1 MMGNLFAES
10 ALSPI
15 NLQNTY
21 EKKLGYSDSAYTK
34 AVDNGTYTNFVKDS
48 AGYGLA
54 QWTFWSRKQNL
65 LNYAKS
71 KGVSIGD
78 LNMQLEFLMQ
88 ELNAGYKS
96 LLNTLKT
103 TNSVSEASNG
113 VLLQFERPADQSSAV
128 QQKRAS
134 YGQNY
139 YNQFASTKGE
149 GVMQINIVKKTS
161 THNTSSRPNRNIKY
175 IVIHYTAG
183 TQSKPGAAANTAQ
196 YFATTTVQASADFI
210 VDDATI
216 VQYNPDIRN
225 RNTWHC
231 GGGRQSSYGG
241 SVYQVCTNSNSIG
254 IEVCSSNDTRRVTN
268 ANDSHWYYTDA
279 VIEQTVLLT
288 KYLMETYNIDADH
301 VVRHYD
307 VTGKLCPGI
316 IGWNSA
322 SGDESK
328 WKTFKA
334 RLSGAAVIQPTVV
347 NYKGE
352 VTASSL
358 NCRTG
363 SSTSYPVV
371 KTYGQGTR
379 VTITQEQNG
388 WGYTGDGWVS
398 LSYIKKV
405 VETPVITPVVP
416 DIIEEEEEM
425 TQEKFNEMMD
435 AWIAEQAAKDPGD
448 WSGEAREWAENAGLI
463 AGDTNGKKMYK
474 KPMTREELVTVL
486 HRALHRYFI

>member
-21 EKKLGYSDSAYTK
+21 EKKLGYSDSAYTA
-34 AVDNGTYTNFVKDS
+34 AVDNGTYTNFIKDS

-103 TNSVSEASNG
+103 TNSVLEASNG

-134 YGQNY
+134 YGQKY
-139 YNQFASTKGE
+139 FNQFANTKGE

-161 THNTSSRPNRNIKY
+161 THNTSSRPNRNLKW

-183 TQSKPGAAANTAQ
+183 TQSRPGAAANTAQ

-210 VDDATI
+210 VDDARI

-225 RNTWHC
+225 RNTWNC
-231 GGGRQSSYGG
+231 GGG
-241 SVYQVCTNSNSIG
+241 
-254 IEVCSSNDTRRVTN
+254 
-268 ANDSHWYYTDA
+268 
-279 VIEQTVLLT
+279 
-288 KYLMETYNIDADH
+288 
-301 VVRHYD
+301 
-307 VTGKLCPGI
+307 
-316 IGWNSA
+316 
-322 SGDESK
+322 
-328 WKTFKA
+328 
-334 RLSGAAVIQPTVV
+334 
-347 NYKGE
+347 
-352 VTASSL
+352 
-358 NCRTG
+358 
-363 SSTSYPVV
+363 
-371 KTYGQGTR
+371 
-379 VTITQEQNG
+379 
-388 WGYTGDGWVS
+388 
-398 LSYIKKV
+398 
-405 VETPVITPVVP
+405 
-416 DIIEEEEEM
+416 
-425 TQEKFNEMMD
+425 
-435 AWIAEQAAKDPGD
+435 
-448 WSGEAREWAENAGLI
+448 
-463 AGDTNGKKMYK
+463 
-474 KPMTREELVTVL
+474 
-486 HRALHRYFI
+486 